1 MKSALFFAVAV
12 VLSGCTASKV
22 NTRNPSNSQYAPLN
36 ESGVTGEIS
45 YCNAGAKSVRD
56 ARRED
61 AYKKMFASCGGPY
74 EIVREED
81 QHPVFCTMERRIWFT
96 CAAKPAA
103 EASK

>member
-1 MKSALFFAVAV
+1 MNV
-12 VLSGCTASKV
+12 
-22 NTRNPSNSQYAPLN
+22 RNPSNSQYAPLN
-36 ESGVTGEIS
+36 EQGIAGEIS

-81 QHPVFCTMERRIWFT
+81 QHPVLCTMERRIWFT

-103 EASK
+103 GEAN

>member
-1 MKSALFFAVAV
+1 MKLIYGLALCAA
-12 VLSGCTASKV
+12 LAGCTASNV
-22 NTRNPSNSQYAPLN
+22 NVRNPSNSQYAPLN
-36 ESGVTGEIS
+36 EQGIAGEIS

-81 QHPVFCTMERRIWFT
+81 QHPVLCTMERRIWFT

-103 EASK
+103 GEAN